1 MSKVFANGRSILHKG
16 AGNTHVSAAPDVC
29 KVPTPAGP
37 VPTPFINSAQD
48 SMLAKGSKKTT
59 IEGNPVAL
67 TSSELSTSS
76 GDEPGTAGGLIS
88 SKFKGKMTWGSGST
102 DVKVEGKGVVRFLD
116 PTLHNG
122 NTFNTSFIAMGSTGL
137 AYGDDTQC
145 TACNKSVDTH
155 RVLETPEVVGHVE
168 RVFVE
173 LMKRFNAQRPHL
185 DRYLL
190 LREKR
195 SAVERRSVEKA
206 KEAAI
211 PLAPKKSR
219 AGELLTQLKSKDAAN
234 KGAITA
240 ELGPLQA
247 EIREAEEKIKKQRVE
262 DRQEVLAIE
271 QEMAKANEQLESM
284 KPVLRLD
291 DASKTFLS
299 GYMTG
304 ACICKCPQKPK
315 MLAACS
321 GDVAPGFKDAVAATP
336 FELVESFQK
345 SESQARKLAESGRE
359 KWECAAPKLLQKGG
373 AAGHKLRAMS
383 ERYFSPMRSP
393 ETVSVEYSRQDEGD
407 AEPRKVKQAFGHG
420 ESVPSCKEC
429 QVLTPEML
437 CDNSKECA

>member
-1 MSKVFANGRSILHKG
+1 MSKVFANGRSVLHKG

-37 VPTPFINSAQD
+37 VPTPFVNSAQD

-122 NTFNTSFIAMGSTGL
+122 NTFNTSFMAMGGTGL

-155 RVLETPEVVGHVE
+155 RVLETPEVVGHVDM
-168 RVFVE
+168 VFVE
-173 LMKRFNAQRPHL
+173 LMKRFAEQRPL
-185 DRYLL
+185 IDRYLE
-190 LREKR
+190 LRKER
-195 SAVERRSVEKA
+195 NEVENDSIERA
-206 KEAAI
+206 KEAAAH
-211 PLAPKKSR
+211 LTSKKER
-219 AGELLTQLKSKDAAN
+219 VGELLAQLKSKDVAD
-234 KGAITA
+234 KKPITA

-247 EIREAEEKIKKQRVE
+247 EIKAADAKIKQQRTE
-262 DRQEVLAIE
+262 ERQKVLMIE
-271 QEMAKANEQLESM
+271 QEMNSLNAQLEGMS
-284 KPVLRLD
+284 PVLRLD
-291 DASKTFLS
+291 DTTRTFI
-299 GYMTG
+299 GPYMIG
-304 ACICKCPQKPK
+304 VCICKCPQDPK

-321 GDVAPGFKDAVAATP
+321 GDAAPGFREAVAATP

-345 SESQARKLAESGRE
+345 SENQTNKLADIGRE
-359 KWECAAPKLLQKGG
+359 KWECSAPKLLQKGG
-373 AAGHKLRAMS
+373 AAGHKVRAMS
-383 ERYFSPMRSP
+383 ERYFAPKQLTSV
-393 ETVSVEYSRQDEGD
+393 TVEYSRRGEDD
-407 AEPRKVKQAFGHG
+407 AEPHTVTHVFGHG
-420 ESVPSCKEC
+420 ASVPSCKEC

>member
-48 SMLAKGSKKTT
+48 SMLSKGSKKTT

-122 NTFNTSFIAMGSTGL
+122 NTFNTSFIAMGGTGL

-155 RVLETPEVVGHVE
+155 RVLEMQEVVGHVE
-168 RVFVE
+168 MVFVE

-185 DRYLL
+185 DRYLQ

-195 SAVERRSVEKA
+195 NAVERRSVEKS

-211 PLAPKKSR
+211 PLAARKNR
-219 AGELLTQLKSKDAAN
+219 VGELLTQLKSKDVAN

-247 EIREAEEKIKKQRVE
+247 EIKEAEDKIKKQRVE

-271 QEMAKANEQLESM
+271 QEMAATNGQLEGM
-284 KPVLRLD
+284 KPVLRFD
-291 DASKTFLS
+291 DTYKTFLN

-304 ACICKCPQKPK
+304 VCICKCPQNPK

-321 GDVAPGFKDAVAATP
+321 GDVAPGFQEAVAATP

-345 SESQARKLAESGRE
+345 SESQAKKLAESGRE
-359 KWECAAPKLLQKGG
+359 KWECAAPKLLQNGG
-373 AAGHKLRAMS
+373 AAGHKVRSMS
-383 ERYFSPMRSP
+383 ERYFSPMLP
-393 ETVSVEYSRQDEGD
+393 ATVGVEYSRKGDGD
-407 AEPRKVKQAFGHG
+407 AEPRKVKQEFGHG
-420 ESVPSCKEC
+420 ESVPSCEAC
-429 QVLTPEML
+429 QSLTPEML